1 MDLRALTWLALG
13 LVVIWFAAALVFK
26 VVGALVHLL
35 LVAAAVLLLV
45 RLFQRTRRRG
55 PTPLV

>member
-13 LVVIWFAAALVFK
+13 LVVIWFLAAVIFQ
-26 VVGALVHLL
+26 VVGALIHLL
-35 LVAAAVLLLV
+35 LVVAAVMLLWRV
-45 RLFQRTRRRG
+45 FQRSRRG